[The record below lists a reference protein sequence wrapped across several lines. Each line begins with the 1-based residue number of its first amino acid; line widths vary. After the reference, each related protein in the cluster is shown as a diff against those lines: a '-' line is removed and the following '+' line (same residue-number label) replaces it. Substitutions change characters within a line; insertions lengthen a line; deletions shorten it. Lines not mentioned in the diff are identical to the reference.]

1 MPQLNKVYRKTN
13 SVSSNSPLGMDAIS
27 PLQRFVRA
35 KKLINQTFD
44 ELAKYL
50 REARDFLVDCEI
62 SDELDVETRKDL
74 EQVEYKGFEFEFEFD
89 KHQYVLKCCW
99 NCCRDTYSLPMQLL

>member
-74 EQVEYKGFEFEFEFD
+74 EQVEYKEFEFD
-89 KHQYVLKCCW
+89 KHQ
-99 NCCRDTYSLPMQLL
+99 SLIIKHQSSSNININVFFHV